1 MREGIAASARELR
14 DAPRCCRD
22 VNRTRITASD
32 CVQRIAATCGE
43 SPMWSVREQALYWT
57 DNLGGVIHR
66 LEPESGSEQSFL
78 LGQNVMGIGLRERGF
93 VLALAKQLA
102 FYEPG
107 GELEL
112 LMDVEYDQPRNR
124 FNDGKVDRRGRYWA
138 GTMNDVDWDTPSG
151 SLYRLD
157 PSLELTHL
165 RGAVVCANGLG
176 WSPDDRTFYF
186 GESFRYAIFAYD
198 FDLDA
203 GALPARRVFATVD
216 RRSEAFPDGLTVDAE
231 GGVWSAQNGAGRVVR
246 YAADGEVTHEVEVP
260 VPQPTSCIFGG
271 RELDVLYITTS
282 RQNMTSEQLARY
294 PLSGSVF
301 AVRPGLSGVPEPLFA
316 G

>member
-1 MREGIAASARELR
+1 M
-14 DAPRCCRD
+14 
-22 VNRTRITASD
+22 NRTRIAPSD
-32 CVQRIAATCGE
+32 CECVQRIAATCGE

-57 DNLGGVIHR
+57 DNLGAVIHR
-66 LEPESGSEQSFL
+66 LDPESGSAQNFV
-78 LGQNVMGIGLRERGF
+78 LGQNVMGIGLRKRGGL

-112 LMDVEYDQPRNR
+112 LMGVEYDQPHNR

-138 GTMNDVDWDTPSG
+138 GTMNDVDWDAPSG

-157 PSLELTHL
+157 PSLGLSHL
-165 RGAVVCANGLG
+165 RGAVVCANGVG

-198 FDLDA
+198 FDSDA
-203 GALPARRVFATVD
+203 GVLSARRVFATVD
-216 RRSEAFPDGLTVDAE
+216 RSSGAFPDGLTVDVE
-231 GGVWSAQNGAGRVVR
+231 GGIWSVQNGAGRVVR
-246 YAADGEVTHEVEVP
+246 YAPDGGVTHAVEMP
-260 VPQPTSCIFGG
+260 LPQPTSCIFGG
-271 RELDVLYITTS
+271 RDLDVLYVTTS
-282 RQNMTSEQLARY
+282 RQNMTPELLRRY

-301 AVRPGLSGVPEPLFA
+301 AVRPGVSGMPEPLFA

>member
-1 MREGIAASARELR
+1 M
-14 DAPRCCRD
+14 DC
-22 VNRTRITASD
+22 D
-32 CVQRIAATCGE
+32 CVLRIEATCGE

-57 DNLGGVIHR
+57 DNLGKRIHR
-66 LEPESGSEQSFL
+66 LEPESGRDASFAL
-78 LGQNVMGIGLRERGF
+78 DQDVMDIGLREGGGL
-93 VLALAKQLA
+93 VLALAKDLA

-112 LMDVEYDQPRNR
+112 VMGVEQDQPRNR

-138 GTMNDVDWDTPSG
+138 GTMNDVAWDKPSG

-157 PSLELTHL
+157 PGLELS
-165 RGAVVCANGLG
+165 RVQGAVVCANGLG

-198 FDLDA
+198 FDPDT
-203 GALPARRVFATVD
+203 GALSARRVFATVD
-216 RRSEAFPDGLTVDAE
+216 RRSGAFPDGLTVDAE
-231 GGVWSAQNGAGRVVR
+231 GGVWSVHNGAGRVVR
-246 YAADGEVTHEVEVP
+246 YAPDGTVTHEVELP
-260 VPQPTSCIFGG
+260 LPQPTSCIFGG
-271 RELDVLYITTS
+271 SDLNVLYVTTS
-282 RQNMTSEQLARY
+282 RQNMTPEQLGRY

-301 AVRPGLSGVPEPLFA
+301 AVRPGVSGLPEPLFT

>member
-1 MREGIAASARELR
+1 
-14 DAPRCCRD
+14 
-22 VNRTRITASD
+22 
-32 CVQRIAATCGE
+32 
-43 SPMWSVREQALYWT
+43 MWSAREQALYWT
-57 DNLGGVIHR
+57 DNLGGGIHR
-66 LEPESGSEQSFL
+66 LDPEGGSDQAFA
-78 LGQNVMGIGLRERGF
+78 LGQNVMDIGLRESGGL

-112 LMDVEYDQPRNR
+112 LMSVEHDQPHNR

-138 GTMNDVDWDTPSG
+138 GTMNDIDWDKPAG

-157 PSLELTHL
+157 PSLELSRL
-165 RGAVVCANGLG
+165 QGAVVCANGLG

-198 FDLDA
+198 FDSDA
-203 GALPARRVFATVD
+203 GALSTRRVFATVD
-216 RRSEAFPDGLTVDAE
+216 RNSGAFPDGLTVDAD
-231 GGVWSAQNGAGRVVR
+231 GGVWSVQNGAGRVVR
-246 YAADGEVTHEVEVP
+246 YAPDGEVTHEVEVP

-271 RELDVLYITTS
+271 RDLDVLYITTS
-282 RQNMTSEQLARY
+282 RENMTPEQIGRY
-294 PLSGSVF
+294 PMSGSVF
-301 AVRPGLSGVPEPLFA
+301 AVRPGPNGVPEPLFA

>member
-1 MREGIAASARELR
+1 
-14 DAPRCCRD
+14 
-22 VNRTRITASD
+22 
-32 CVQRIAATCGE
+32 
-43 SPMWSVREQALYWT
+43 MWSVREQALYWT
-57 DNLGGVIHR
+57 DNLGGLIHR

-78 LGQNVMGIGLRERGF
+78 PGQDVMAIGLRERGGL

-107 GELEL
+107 GELEP
-112 LMDVEYDQPRNR
+112 LMGVEQDQPRNR
-124 FNDGKVDRRGRYWA
+124 LNDGKVDRRGRYWA

-151 SLYRLD
+151 SLYRID
-157 PSLELTHL
+157 PNLELSRL

-198 FDLDA
+198 FDPDA
-203 GALPARRVFATVD
+203 GALSGRRVFATVD
-216 RRSEAFPDGLTVDAE
+216 RGSGAFPDGLTVDAE
-231 GGVWSAQNGAGRVVR
+231 GGVWSVQNGAGRVVR
-246 YAADGEVTHEVEVP
+246 YAPDGMVTHEVEVP
-260 VPQPTSCIFGG
+260 IPQPTSCIFGG
-271 RELDVLYITTS
+271 RDLDVLYITTS
-282 RQNMTSEQLARY
+282 RQKMAPEQLEHY

>member
-1 MREGIAASARELR
+1 M
-14 DAPRCCRD
+14 
-22 VNRTRITASD
+22 NRTRIAPSD
-32 CVQRIAATCGE
+32 CECVQRIAATCGE

-57 DNLGGVIHR
+57 DNLGAVIHR
-66 LEPESGSEQSFL
+66 LDPESGSAQNFV
-78 LGQNVMGIGLRERGF
+78 LGQNVMGIGLRKRGGL

-112 LMDVEYDQPRNR
+112 LMGVEYDQPHNR

-138 GTMNDVDWDTPSG
+138 GTMNDVDWDAPSG

-157 PSLELTHL
+157 PSLGLSHL
-165 RGAVVCANGLG
+165 RGAVVCANGVG

-198 FDLDA
+198 FDSDA
-203 GALPARRVFATVD
+203 GVLSARRVFATVD
-216 RRSEAFPDGLTVDAE
+216 RSSGAFPDGLTVDVE
-231 GGVWSAQNGAGRVVR
+231 GGIWSVQNGAGRVVR
-246 YAADGEVTHEVEVP
+246 YAPDGEVTHAVEMP
-260 VPQPTSCIFGG
+260 LPQPTSCIFGG
-271 RELDVLYITTS
+271 RDLDVLYVTTS
-282 RQNMTSEQLARY
+282 RQNMTPELLRRY

-301 AVRPGLSGVPEPLFA
+301 AVRPGVSGMPEPLFA

>member
-1 MREGIAASARELR
+1 MS
-14 DAPRCCRD
+14 
-22 VNRTRITASD
+22 RTRIAPSD
-32 CVQRIAATCGE
+32 CECVQRIAATCGE

-57 DNLGGVIHR
+57 DNLGGMIHR
-66 LEPESGSEQSFL
+66 LEPESGSAQNFL
-78 LGQNVMGIGLRERGF
+78 LGQNVMGIGLRERGGL

-112 LMDVEYDQPRNR
+112 LMGVEYDQPRNR

-157 PSLELTHL
+157 PSLGLSHL

-198 FDLDA
+198 FDSEA
-203 GALPARRVFATVD
+203 GVLSARRVFATVD
-216 RRSEAFPDGLTVDAE
+216 QRSGGFPDGLTVDAE
-231 GGVWSAQNGAGRVVR
+231 GGVWSVQNGAGRVVR
-246 YAADGEVTHEVEVP
+246 YASDGGVTHEVEVP
-260 VPQPTSCIFGG
+260 LPQPTSCIFGG
-271 RELDVLYITTS
+271 RDLDVLYITTS
-282 RQNMTSEQLARY
+282 RQKMTPELLRRY

>member
-1 MREGIAASARELR
+1 
-14 DAPRCCRD
+14 
-22 VNRTRITASD
+22 
-32 CVQRIAATCGE
+32 
-43 SPMWSVREQALYWT
+43 MWSVREQALYWT
-57 DNLGGVIHR
+57 DNLGAVIHR
-66 LEPESGSEQSFL
+66 LEPESGSAQNFL
-78 LGQNVMGIGLRERGF
+78 LGQNVMGIGLRERGGL

-112 LMDVEYDQPRNR
+112 LMGVEYDQPHNR

-138 GTMNDVDWDTPSG
+138 GTMNDVDWDAPSG

-157 PSLELTHL
+157 PSLGLSHL

-198 FDLDA
+198 FDSDA
-203 GALPARRVFATVD
+203 GVLSARRVFATVD
-216 RRSEAFPDGLTVDAE
+216 RSSGAFPDGLTVDVE
-231 GGVWSAQNGAGRVVR
+231 GGVWSVQNGAGRVVR
-246 YAADGEVTHEVEVP
+246 YAPDGGVTHAVEMP
-260 VPQPTSCIFGG
+260 LPQPTSCIFGG
-271 RELDVLYITTS
+271 RDLDVLYVTTS
-282 RQNMTSEQLARY
+282 RQNMTPELLRRY

-301 AVRPGLSGVPEPLFA
+301 AVRPGVSGMPEPLFA